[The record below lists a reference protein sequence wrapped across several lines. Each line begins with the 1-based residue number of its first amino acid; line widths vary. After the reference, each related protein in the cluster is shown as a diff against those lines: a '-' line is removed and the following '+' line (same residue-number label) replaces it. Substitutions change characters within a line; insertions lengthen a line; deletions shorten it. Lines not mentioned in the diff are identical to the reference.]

1 MQVLEVQNRD
11 NLTIFGDGDVFILTD
26 HYDGITERE
35 AYILA
40 ECYEEGKIFQIIQIT
55 GEHSGY
61 MAGYVNY
68 GILKGSVHAVTYEEL
83 IEAIKYNFIKP
94 DLDTIIF
101 FEDKLELKDFII
113 YQNERK

>member
-1 MQVLEVQNRD
+1 MHVLEVQNGD
-11 NLTIFGDGDVFILTD
+11 NLTIFGDGDVFVITD

-55 GEHSGY
+55 GLHAGY
-61 MAGYVNY
+61 LAGYVNY
-68 GILKGSVHAVTYEEL
+68 GILKGSIYAVTYEEL
-83 IEAIKYNFIKP
+83 IEAIKYNFREP
-94 DLDTIIF
+94 DLDTIKF

-113 YQNERK
+113 YEK

>member
-1 MQVLEVQNRD
+1 MKVIEGKNGLN
-11 NLTIFGDGDVFILTD
+11 NTIYGAGTIFIITD
-26 HYDGITERE
+26 HYDGYTERE
-35 AYILA
+35 AFILA

-55 GEHSGY
+55 GLHAGF
-61 MAGYVNY
+61 MPGYVNY
-68 GILKGSVHAVTYEEL
+68 GILKDSILAVTYEEL
-83 IEAIKYNFIKP
+83 IEAIKYNFREP

>member
-1 MQVLEVQNRD
+1 MHDLEVQNVD
-11 NLTIFGDGDVFILTD
+11 NLTIFGDGDVFVITD

-55 GEHSGY
+55 GLHAGY

-68 GILKGSVHAVTYEEL
+68 GILKGSIYAVTYEEL
-83 IEAIKYNFIKP
+83 IEAIKYNFREP
-94 DLDTIIF
+94 DLDTIKF

-113 YQNERK
+113 YEK